1 MRKRRGAAGAIVAL
15 VLLLTAAA
23 CGDDSGGGTDSAD
36 TTAAKGS
43 VTVGSFN
50 FSESVLL
57 ANLYAKALEDAGY
70 KVTVRANLGAR
81 EIVFPALEKGEID
94 LVPEYLGNALA
105 YVAKDAAKPGDDE
118 AATVAKLKEAL
129 TPKQLSLLT
138 PSDATD
144 GDIIAVTK
152 ATADEHKLQKISDLA
167 PLAKDMTLGGPP
179 ECPTRITCGLGLD
192 QIYGLKFKAF
202 KALDTGGPITKAAL
216 EKGEVD
222 VARLFSADAAIKD
235 KKFVIL
241 DDDKFIQPAGNVVPV
256 IRTEVVDDEI
266 TEVLDKVSSTLTT
279 DDLTTMNTK
288 IDVDKEDPDKVAEE
302 YLIDKGIIKS

>member
-15 VLLLTAAA
+15 VLLLGAAA

-43 VTVGSFN
+43 IVVGSAN

-57 ANLYAKALEDAGY
+57 AHLYAKALDEAGY
-70 KVTVRANLGAR
+70 QTTVRANLGAR
-81 EIVFPALEKGEID
+81 EVIFPALEKGEID
-94 LVPEYLGNALA
+94 LIPEYLGNALA
-105 YVAKDAAKPGDDE
+105 FVAKDAGKPGDDVD
-118 AATVAKLKEAL
+118 ATVTKLKEAL

-144 GDIIAVTK
+144 GDIIAVSK
-152 ATADEHKLQKISDLA
+152 ATADKHNLEKISDLA
-167 PLAKDMTLGGPP
+167 PVAKDLTLGGPP
-179 ECPTRITCGLGLD
+179 ECPTRITCGLGLE
-192 QIYGLKFKAF
+192 QVYGLKFKAF
-202 KALDTGGPITKAAL
+202 KALDTGGPITKSAL

-222 VARLFSADAAIKD
+222 LARLFSSDPAIKE
-235 KKFVIL
+235 KSFVVL

-256 IRTEVVDDEI
+256 IRTEKVDADI

-279 DDLTTMNTK
+279 DDLIAMNK
-288 IDVDKEDPDKVAEE
+288 RIDVDKEDPDAVAQD
-302 YLIDKGIIKS
+302 YLIEKGIIKS